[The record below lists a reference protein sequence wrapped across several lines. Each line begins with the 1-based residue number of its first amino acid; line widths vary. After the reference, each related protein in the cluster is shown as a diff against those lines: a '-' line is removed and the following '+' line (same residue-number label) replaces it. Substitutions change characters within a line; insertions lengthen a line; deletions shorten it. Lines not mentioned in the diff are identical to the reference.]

1 MIQFQPYV
9 AGDVAAIRT
18 AGEGK
23 VPPSVDDLAQS
34 SWAFSALIEGRVR
47 AAGGILKLD
56 PWRGV
61 AWAVFAADLPVRAW
75 PPILEK
81 CEQVLALAALDGVH
95 CIECEVAKDFIGGHR
110 FARRLGF
117 RFCGFTPGRLRDG
130 ALFVRYA
137 RTTEAA
143 EWPALR
149 VQALLKLTEET
160 FAHSLQLRE
169 AA

>member
-1 MIQFQPYV
+1 MITFAPY
-9 AGDVAAIRT
+9 APGDVAAIRT

-23 VPPSVDDLAQS
+23 IPPSVDDLALS
-34 SWAFSALIEGRVR
+34 SWAFTGLIESR
-47 AAGGILKLD
+47 ATCAGGILKLD

-61 AWAVFAADLPVRAW
+61 AWAVFAADLPARAW

-81 CEQVLALAALDGVH
+81 CKQVLTLAQLDGVH

-137 RTTEAA
+137 RTTDAA

-149 VQALLKLTEET
+149 VQALLKLAEET